1 MRIAYFH
8 GWGGHFNDAKYKIL
22 SKFGDEVYFPDI
34 DYTNHRNLISSY
46 ANELF
51 GSNNPTLIV
60 GTSLGGYLGFH
71 ISNIVR
77 CPALL
82 INPAFFS
89 KSGGELKPNS
99 NSTNN
104 DDYQKQFIFSVKD
117 EEVDVKRCIKMLK
130 DFKYEDAQIKLYPDL
145 THQIP
150 IDVFENEFSEFREKF
165 KDFKGFEQDK
175 PKKSSK
181 NPYAEAKLKVS
192 QRYDTVGYD
201 TREIEDMG
209 DQVIEEPVEVSRE
222 MPPDEPNWWDTRE
235 AINTTSTR
243 G

>member
-8 GWGGHFNDAKYKIL
+8 GWGGHFNEVKHKIL
-22 SKFGDEVYFPDI
+22 SKFGDEVYYPEI
-34 DYTNHRNLISSY
+34 DYTNHRNLISAY

-51 GSNNPTLIV
+51 GSSNPTLIV
-60 GTSLGGYLGFH
+60 GTSLGGYMGFH

-104 DDYQKQFIFSVKD
+104 DDYSKQFIFSLKD

-130 DFKYEDAQIKLYPDL
+130 EFKYEDAQIKLYPDL

-175 PKKSSK
+175 PRKSKS
-181 NPYAEAKLKVS
+181 PYDEAKLKVS
-192 QRYDTVGYD
+192 QPRYYADPQAID
-201 TREIEDMG
+201 EEQIDEPRE
-209 DQVIEEPVEVSRE
+209 E

-235 AINTTSTR
+235 VVGTTSTR